1 MKVGRI
7 MLFPIWI
14 LLIYVFLCK
23 GEKIKKNKKLGSLM
37 KSLTERVESN
47 EGENEYARLT
57 QAPTINMKLS
67 KVNFKTS
74 LQNILVESYSE
85 KIKEAISK
93 LNYEISKEKSI
104 LDDIKSSNYNLNRL
118 NNLISVK
125 AKKNNKFNDEKIKN
139 IYHNYLNDNNESFGL
154 SLFPVYKTFKSNPSH
169 FNNTLRNSL
178 LPDELIKDS
187 FLSNQNFL
195 KNSTK
200 NVLFPER
207 GDYELKV

>member
-1 MKVGRI
+1 MKIGKI
-7 MLFPIWI
+7 MSFPIYI

-23 GEKIKKNKKLGSLM
+23 CKKIKKNKKLGNLM
-37 KSLTERVESN
+37 KSLTERIESN

-67 KVNFKTS
+67 KVNFKTT

-85 KIKEAISK
+85 KVKELISK

-104 LDDIKSSNYNLNRL
+104 LDDIKNSNYNLNKL

-125 AKKNNKFNDEKIKN
+125 SKKNDKFHDDKIKN

-169 FNNTLRNSL
+169 FNNILRNSL
-178 LPDELIKDS
+178 LPDELIKDG
-187 FLSNQNFL
+187 FLPNQNFL
-195 KNSTK
+195 KNSSK

-207 GDYELKV
+207 GDFELEM

>member
-1 MKVGRI
+1 MKVGKI
-7 MLFPIWI
+7 MSFPICI

-23 GEKIKKNKKLGSLM
+23 CEKVKKNKQLGKLM

-85 KIKEAISK
+85 KIKEVISK

-104 LDDIKSSNYNLNRL
+104 LDDIKSSNYNLNKL

-125 AKKNNKFNDEKIKN
+125 AKKNNNFHDEKIKN
-139 IYHNYLNDNNESFGL
+139 IYHNYLNDNNESFGF

-195 KNSTK
+195 KNSSK

-207 GDYELKV
+207 GDYELEV